1 MLGLLRLET
10 WLVADVRKVRFPAPT
25 VDGRSLRLP
34 RLHHRTRGETMTTR
48 KWDAWNYR
56 ESTGISARQDNLTGF
71 KVHAKDGD
79 IGKIDKAT
87 REVGAGYVVVDTGPW
102 IFGRKVMLPA
112 GTVERVDWNDMTVY
126 VDRTKNQIKD
136 SPELGENSLTDRSYR
151 DRVGTY
157 YGDTYN
163 ERSSL

>member
-1 MLGLLRLET
+1 
-10 WLVADVRKVRFPAPT
+10 
-25 VDGRSLRLP
+25 
-34 RLHHRTRGETMTTR
+34 MTTR

-71 KVHAKDGD
+71 KVHAVDGD
-79 IGKIDKAT
+79 IGKVDEAT

-112 GTVERVDWNDMTVY
+112 GTVERVDWQDMTVY
-126 VDRTKNQIKD
+126 VDRTKDQIKD
-136 SPELGENSLTDRSYR
+136 SPELGENRLTDRSYR

-157 YGDTYN
+157 YGDTYT
-163 ERSSL
+163 ERSSR

>member
-1 MLGLLRLET
+1 
-10 WLVADVRKVRFPAPT
+10 
-25 VDGRSLRLP
+25 
-34 RLHHRTRGETMTTR
+34 MTTR

-71 KVHAKDGD
+71 KVRAVDGD
-79 IGKIDKAT
+79 IGKVDAAT

-112 GTVERVDWNDMTVY
+112 GTVERVDWQDMTVY

-136 SPELGENSLTDRSYR
+136 SPELGEKTGLTDPSYR

-163 ERSSL
+163 ERTSL

>member
-1 MLGLLRLET
+1 
-10 WLVADVRKVRFPAPT
+10 
-25 VDGRSLRLP
+25 
-34 RLHHRTRGETMTTR
+34 MTTR

-71 KVHAKDGD
+71 KVRAVDGD
-79 IGKIDKAT
+79 IGKVDAAT

-112 GTVERVDWNDMTVY
+112 GTVERVDWQDMTVY

-136 SPELGENSLTDRSYR
+136 SPELGENTGLTDPSYR